1 MTRIDK
7 TLFIICQNSSI
18 LGWVRIRARNVLFIA
33 TIIISIF
40 RGFSFLA
47 TTLSI
52 KFLEETLKNEALK
65 KECLS
70 KIVEDNLLCGLG
82 FSQLRRE
89 GNPMITATPIE
100 GGYNI
105 IGKVPWITGFD
116 FFDVFML
123 GANLPDGR
131 EIRGIIPFTP
141 SSQVRFSA
149 PMKLGAMQS
158 SNTVEAIFENYFLPS
173 ENVVSLAP
181 AGAIHNNDKKVV
193 IYPSFLVLGCAQAGL
208 EIVKKVIRQRMQIY
222 NGSFEDDLKLRVWAI
237 NLAQKCSKAALIVS
251 SGAANYYHHPA
262 QRVYKEARLF
272 SVFAQTTDIMKASLE
287 QLIIDSL

>member
-1 MTRIDK
+1 MIKRS
-7 TLFIICQNSSI
+7 LLS
-18 LGWVRIRARNVLFIA
+18 VRIPQSWAGLELEPETFYLLQQLLSQYSGA
-33 TIIISIF
+33 LA
-40 RGFSFLA
+40 FLQLQHQGSVNA
-47 TTLSI
+47 ILTS
-52 KFLEETLKNEALK
+52 KNEALK

-208 EIVKKVIRQRMQIY
+208 EIVKKVAETKQI
-222 NGSFEDDLKLRVWAI
+222 NFIE
-237 NLAQKCSKAALIVS
+237 KA
-251 SGAANYYHHPA
+251 P
-262 QRVYKEARLF
+262 R
-272 SVFAQTTDIMKASLE
+272 
-287 QLIIDSL
+287 